1 MGCDA
6 LQSNALTLKLLFLL
20 RDRSLTPP
28 NSPLLRVRTSRIVL
42 FLLIQLLG
50 FGATFAV
57 VQTIASIG
65 FPVIILLLVPLRSA
79 ILPYLPFTDE
89 ELRALDGPT
98 ASPFV
103 SSFDES
109 ARCVENI
116 DGCVRR
122 QWSLSVARYDHRS
135 RWLEKRGVKV
145 NS

>member
-6 LQSNALTLKLLFLL
+6 LQSNGLTLKLLFLL
-20 RDRSLTPP
+20 RDRSLSFPSNTSP
-28 NSPLLRVRTSRIVL
+28 SPLHRVRPSRIAL

-65 FPVIILLLVPLRSA
+65 FPIIILLLVPLRSA
-79 ILPYLPFTDE
+79 ILPYLPFTEE

-103 SSFDES
+103 SS
-109 ARCVENI
+109 VEVPVLCWGA
-116 DGCVRR
+116 DV
-122 QWSLSVARYDHRS
+122 WV
-135 RWLEKRGVKV
+135 
-145 NS
+145 